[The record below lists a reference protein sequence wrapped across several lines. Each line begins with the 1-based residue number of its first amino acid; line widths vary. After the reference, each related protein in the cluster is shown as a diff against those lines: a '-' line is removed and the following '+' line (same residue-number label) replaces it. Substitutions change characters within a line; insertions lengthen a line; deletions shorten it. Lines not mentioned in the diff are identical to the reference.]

1 MKNENFSKKHLI
13 KSELLEFL
21 NEIKKKKKMNIKELT
36 NEQSKWHKQVKR
48 KKHLTIFI
56 ECGLR
61 DRLAEIVNQYLQKG
75 DKISL
80 IGELC
85 HSVWQD
91 ESTGQM
97 RSKYYI
103 KVNELDL
110 PARKSER
117 K

>member
-1 MKNENFSKKHLI
+1 
-13 KSELLEFL
+13 
-21 NEIKKKKKMNIKELT
+21 MNIKELT

-61 DRLAEIVNQYLQKG
+61 DRLAKIANQYLQKG

-80 IGELC
+80 VGELC

-97 RSKYYI
+97 RSKHYI